1 MSPFA
6 TKIRHYISQYKRIL
20 KRHLSPKAY
29 TIKVKNLQI
38 KRRELIN
45 TNDID
50 LFHIANRILLDVET
64 WLTNSNFSAS
74 EYSGLDEFRQHFKN
88 YLKNHSLEGTKVVNS
103 NQEVSRLM
111 VQSIQLLTMPHNDG
125 THSQLINNISL
136 LKELGS
142 EEALDELRSVLLKK
156 NAEFNNQYLP
166 ILQLIH

>member
-6 TKIRHYISQYKRIL
+6 TKIRHYLSQYKRIL

-29 TIKVKNLQI
+29 TIKVKNLHI
-38 KRRELIN
+38 KRRELTH

-64 WLTNSNFSAS
+64 WLNNPQFSAS

-103 NQEVSRLM
+103 NQQVSRLM
-111 VQSIQLLTMPHNDG
+111 VQCIQLLTMPHSDG

-142 EEALDELRSVLLKK
+142 EEALEELRSVSNKYYSDFFENL
-156 NAEFNNQYLP
+156 
-166 ILQLIH
+166 